1 MGNLKTIAMIFAWIP
16 GYLLYSVMAAW
27 CFGAVWYSNLPCH
40 WLRVTCALMALAVF
54 ISGPLAGNRW
64 FFRGSLILMLAV
76 VVWYI
81 LIPATNDRDW
91 QPSFARNPY
100 AVFEPGG
107 EKVVIHDIRD
117 FDYRSEDDFTVR
129 YITETYDLN
138 KLETMDYV
146 QVHWNGLKVIAHSML
161 SFGFA
166 DGRHLVVSVETRLAK
181 GDVQGG
187 LPGFYKQFG
196 LLMILG
202 TERDLLGLR
211 TNYRHEKV
219 YLYPTRC
226 SREEVRTVFLDI
238 LRRVND
244 LKEHPRFYNTVLHNC
259 FTSLLPSLKL
269 IRPQMRFDISML
281 FNGLTDRKAFEYQLS
296 QGNVEGTFEQF
307 RRKHYVNPKI
317 DHMMELPAD
326 YSEVIRRSHDGK

>member
-1 MGNLKTIAMIFAWIP
+1 MGSRISA
-16 GYLLYSVMAAW
+16 V
-27 CFGAVWYSNLPCH
+27 FGHGCVVF
-40 WLRVTCALMALAVF
+40 RRGMVFEFALALAAGDLCAGGAGGIHQRTAGRQSLVSAGRAG
-54 ISGPLAGNRW
+54 IDAGGGGLVYPDSGHQRPGLA
-64 FFRGSLILMLAV
+64 AV
-76 VVWYI
+76 
-81 LIPATNDRDW
+81 
-91 QPSFARNPY
+91 ARNPY

-107 EKVVIHDIRD
+107 KTVVIHNIRD
-117 FDYRSEDDFTVR
+117 FDYRTEKDFTVR
-129 YITETYDLN
+129 YLTETYDLD
-138 KLETMDYV
+138 KLKTMDYI
-146 QVHWNGLKVIAHSML
+146 QVHWDGLKVIAHSML
-161 SFGFA
+161 SFGFE

-187 LPGFYKQFG
+187 LPGLYKQFG

-281 FNGLTDRKAFEYQLS
+281 FNGLTDYKAFEYQLS
-296 QGNVEGTFEQF
+296 QGNVQGTFEDF
-307 RRKHYVNPKI
+307 RRAHYVNPKI
-317 DHMMELPAD
+317 DHVAELPAN
-326 YSEVIRRSHDGK
+326 YSEVIRRADAKK